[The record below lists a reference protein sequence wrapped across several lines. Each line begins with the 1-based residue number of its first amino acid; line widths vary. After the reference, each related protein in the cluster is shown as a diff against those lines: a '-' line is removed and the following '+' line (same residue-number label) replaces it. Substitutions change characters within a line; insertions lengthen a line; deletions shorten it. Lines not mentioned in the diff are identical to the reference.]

1 CKPLLSRCS
10 NVRSLPRAPWGGISS
25 PPSPPRGASRRRPQL
40 FGSASRMTS
49 WCVSP
54 RAAAAVASMCARCRA
69 WAGATSAPT
78 PHGSRLT
85 WHGSRTARD
94 PPGNGPPGEKRPG
107 PGEALCRFVVCL
119 CALHQGG
126 IYMDRI
132 GIVAATFEGLSLS
145 QLRELAREAESAGVA
160 ALFLP
165 EFMND
170 ALANCQAVAQG
181 TSRLTVGSW
190 VANIYLRHP
199 ALCAQTAVTVAG
211 GSQGRFILGLGVSH
225 RPIVE
230 GVYQEKME
238 RPRDF
243 LRQYVTTVRDVVTGQ
258 GYPGAPIQPRAATH
272 TVPIYIAALAL
283 GTVELAGEVADGVM
297 LDLCPTSRLP
307 KGRAALER
315 GAAKAG
321 RQASAVEVTAGLL
334 ACLGDDREAAGTAA
348 RAALARYGQLPF
360 YNKLFENSGFRQEA
374 AALARG
380 DAHAVSDRMVEE
392 LVLLGPPAR
401 WR

>member
-1 CKPLLSRCS
+1 MTLSGTGYLARK
-10 NVRSLPRAPWGGISS
+10 G
-25 PPSPPRGASRRRPQL
+25 PSPEKVSAVSL
-40 FGSASRMTS
+40 FA
-49 WCVSP
+49 
-54 RAAAAVASMCARCRA
+54 CA
-69 WAGATSAPT
+69 P
-78 PHGSRLT
+78 LT
-85 WHGSRTARD
+85 R
-94 PPGNGPPGEKRPG
+94 EK
-107 PGEALCRFVVCL
+107 VD
-119 CALHQGG
+119 
-126 IYMDRI
+126 MDRV
-132 GIVAATFEGLSLS
+132 GIVAATFEGLSLA
-145 QLRELAREAESAGVA
+145 QLQELAREAEAAGVA

-170 ALANCQAVAQG
+170 ALANCQAVAQV

-199 ALCAQTAVTVAG
+199 ALCAQTAVTVADV
-211 GSQGRFILGLGVSH
+211 SRGRFILGLGVSH

-243 LRQYVTTVRDVVTGQ
+243 LRQYITTVRNAVTGK

-272 TVPIYIAALAL
+272 AVPVYIAALAL
-283 GTVELAGEVADGVM
+283 GTVELAGEIGDGVM

-307 KGRAALER
+307 KVRAALER

-321 RQASAVEVTAGLL
+321 RRASAVEVTAGLL
-334 ACLGDDREAAGTAA
+334 ACLGDDLDAARTAA

-360 YNKLFENSGFRQEA
+360 YNKLFDNSGFRQEA

-380 DAHAVSDRMVEE
+380 GAQAVSDRMVEE

-401 WR
+401 CRARLAALRAAGVQLPVIRPVRVGEQTYAQAVRQVIEAFA